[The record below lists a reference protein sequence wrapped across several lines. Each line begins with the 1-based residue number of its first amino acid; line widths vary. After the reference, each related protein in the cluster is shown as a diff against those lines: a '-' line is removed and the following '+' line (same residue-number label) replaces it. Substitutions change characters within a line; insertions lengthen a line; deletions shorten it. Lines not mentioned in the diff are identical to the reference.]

1 MEIESN
7 VDTCYKK
14 IALHLA
20 EFLLDANFKP
30 VILCVGCDR
39 VTGDSLAPMVGE
51 MLVKQYNI
59 PTFVYG
65 GLTFNVTAQ
74 NIDDTIN
81 KINLWHPNSPII
93 VIDATV
99 GESSDVG
106 KIKYYKGGCYPAGVF
121 SKKYL
126 KVGDYSL
133 LGVVECKGVSKLNF
147 LHSVN
152 LKIVTD
158 LAHIIA
164 KSIAC
169 AFRFSSVLTPIW

>member
-1 MEIESN
+1 MEIDSN
-7 VDTCYKK
+7 VDVCYKK

-20 EFLLDANFKP
+20 EFLLSTNEKP

-59 PTFVYG
+59 PAFVYG
-65 GLTFNVTAQ
+65 NLSHNITAQ
-74 NIDDTIN
+74 SIEFSVNQI
-81 KINLWHPNSPII
+81 KLWHPNSPII

-99 GESSDVG
+99 GEGCDVG

-121 SKKYL
+121 GKNQL

-152 LKIVTD
+152 LKIVVD
-158 LAHIIA
+158 LADIIA
-164 KSIAC
+164 KSVAC
-169 AFRFSSVLTPIW
+169 AFRFSKLLMPIW